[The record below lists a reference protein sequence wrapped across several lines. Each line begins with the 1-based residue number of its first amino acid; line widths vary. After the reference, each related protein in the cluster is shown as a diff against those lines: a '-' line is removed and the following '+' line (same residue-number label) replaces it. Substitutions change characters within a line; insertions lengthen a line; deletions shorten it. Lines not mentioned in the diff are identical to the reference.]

1 MIADSK
7 AQMNKFLYGVSDLLK
22 TEYRNVMLLENM
34 NISRLITHNN
44 QVEEDKLRKQ
54 VKENKKV
61 RMGKHENSQ

>member
-1 MIADSK
+1 
-7 AQMNKFLYGVSDLLK
+7 
-22 TEYRNVMLLENM
+22 MLLENM